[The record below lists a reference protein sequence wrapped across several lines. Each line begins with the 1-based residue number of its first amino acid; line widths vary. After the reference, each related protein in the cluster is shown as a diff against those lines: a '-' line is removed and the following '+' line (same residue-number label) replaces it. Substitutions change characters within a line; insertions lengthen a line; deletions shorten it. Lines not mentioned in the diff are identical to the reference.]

1 MNSLPLNKKIVQY
14 TDQIYQNK
22 LDYDVIFILDQKPN
36 VKKMFGH
43 SFILKVRSFYFKT
56 VFQCTNKN
64 YELVK
69 NCYQFTF
76 PEYSFEIFDTILK
89 IIYGNEINVSTM
101 DSEFLLNLLE
111 ASDRFKLFDKVDY
124 LQSYLIEVRSSW
136 IYDNIFKLIP
146 TAFENDNFHQLKSF
160 VIDLIC
166 KDTKWFLSLKQ
177 FNDLPENQLIKFLQ
191 INDLSIEEFHVWN
204 AVLSWSFKRN
214 ADLNEKKVIQWSD
227 KEIDRFKTTLKP
239 FIPFIRFFQISS
251 IKYWDYIHEFDKVLP
266 EGLVNEILEY
276 YFKSSL
282 PVNYSLLPLRNV
294 RMIDSDIISSE
305 QAEIISLWIGNKNP
319 EKLMGLE
326 WDFKF
331 NLLYSTRKYGYSIK
345 KFHEYCDNKG
355 ATIVLV
361 KTEITDEII
370 GGYNPIS
377 WGNDS
382 NIESVDS
389 PRYLPDDDELM
400 DMEENNNTSNN
411 DTYAFLFFFNKNGK
425 NKMGKIHSSD
435 ISYFIHN
442 CNDCGPCFG
451 TTDLWITPKEAH
463 SDEHNIAYQPLSNFG
478 YHRKDCYDIEL
489 REEPGG
495 FQIVDYEVFQVV
507 HV

>member
-1 MNSLPLNKKIVQY
+1 
-14 TDQIYQNK
+14 
-22 LDYDVIFILDQKPN
+22 
-36 VKKMFGH
+36 
-43 SFILKVRSFYFKT
+43 
-56 VFQCTNKN
+56 
-64 YELVK
+64 
-69 NCYQFTF
+69 
-76 PEYSFEIFDTILK
+76 
-89 IIYGNEINVSTM
+89 M

-251 IKYWDYIHEFDKVLP
+251 VKYWDYIHEFDKVLP

-319 EKLMGLE
+319 EKLM
-326 WDFKF
+326 
-331 NLLYSTRKYGYSIK
+331 
-345 KFHEYCDNKG
+345 
-355 ATIVLV
+355 
-361 KTEITDEII
+361 
-370 GGYNPIS
+370 
-377 WGNDS
+377 
-382 NIESVDS
+382 VDS

-411 DTYAFLFFFNKNGK
+411 DSYAFLFFFNKNGK
-425 NKMGKIHSSD
+425 NKMGKINSSD

>member
-1 MNSLPLNKKIVQY
+1 MIKDYINKRRS
-14 TDQIYQNK
+14 
-22 LDYDVIFILDQKPN
+22 FIDQKPN

-251 IKYWDYIHEFDKVLP
+251 VKYWDYIHEFDKVLP

-294 RMIDSDIISSE
+294 RMINSDIISSE

-319 EKLMGLE
+319 EKLMGNKR
-326 WDFKF
+326 FKF
-331 NLLYSTRKYGYSIK
+331 
-345 KFHEYCDNKG
+345 
-355 ATIVLV
+355 
-361 KTEITDEII
+361 
-370 GGYNPIS
+370 
-377 WGNDS
+377 
-382 NIESVDS
+382 
-389 PRYLPDDDELM
+389 
-400 DMEENNNTSNN
+400 
-411 DTYAFLFFFNKNGK
+411 
-425 NKMGKIHSSD
+425 
-435 ISYFIHN
+435 
-442 CNDCGPCFG
+442 
-451 TTDLWITPKEAH
+451 
-463 SDEHNIAYQPLSNFG
+463 
-478 YHRKDCYDIEL
+478 
-489 REEPGG
+489 
-495 FQIVDYEVFQVV
+495 
-507 HV
+507 

>member
-1 MNSLPLNKKIVQY
+1 M
-14 TDQIYQNK
+14 T
-22 LDYDVIFILDQKPN
+22 
-36 VKKMFGH
+36 H
-43 SFILKVRSFYFKT
+43 
-56 VFQCTNKN
+56 
-64 YELVK
+64 
-69 NCYQFTF
+69 FTF

-89 IIYGNEINVSTM
+89 IIYGKEINVSTM

-214 ADLNEKKVIQWSD
+214 ADLNEKK
-227 KEIDRFKTTLKP
+227 
-239 FIPFIRFFQISS
+239 
-251 IKYWDYIHEFDKVLP
+251 
-266 EGLVNEILEY
+266 
-276 YFKSSL
+276 
-282 PVNYSLLPLRNV
+282 
-294 RMIDSDIISSE
+294 
-305 QAEIISLWIGNKNP
+305 
-319 EKLMGLE
+319 
-326 WDFKF
+326 
-331 NLLYSTRKYGYSIK
+331 
-345 KFHEYCDNKG
+345 
-355 ATIVLV
+355 
-361 KTEITDEII
+361 
-370 GGYNPIS
+370 
-377 WGNDS
+377 
-382 NIESVDS
+382 
-389 PRYLPDDDELM
+389 
-400 DMEENNNTSNN
+400 
-411 DTYAFLFFFNKNGK
+411 NGK
-425 NKMGKIHSSD
+425 NKMGKINSSD